1 MLAHEFGYW
10 LQQFL
15 NACTLASFYVPLAV
29 AFALVQGITNKIFL
43 SFGDFAMYA
52 AFAAIYAGL
61 AGLLSGNDT
70 AVILAMS
77 LALAVLSSSALGHFA
92 ATHVFAPLIGHTS
105 QAFMI
110 ASIGVSIAL
119 QEVMRLQGGARDL
132 WMMPLFD
139 GAAFRIFDGS
149 FPVQIGIMQIIAMAA
164 AVQRSAV

>member
-119 QEVMRLQGGARDL
+119 QEDGVSRRPRLLRAFDPPGAKVADRDR
-132 WMMPLFD
+132 
-139 GAAFRIFDGS
+139 GYRS
-149 FPVQIGIMQIIAMAA
+149 FP
-164 AVQRSAV
+164 R